1 MKGVFLDF
9 DTVSHEGDLDTTE
22 LESVLSPFQAYP
34 VSTPEQIPER
44 IADAQVLL
52 TNKVRVTPA
61 MMDAAPSLKLVCLAA
76 TGYDN
81 VDIAAA
87 RERGIGV
94 CNITAYCTHAVAQH
108 VFTMILA
115 LNQHLDA
122 YRRRMREGDWARSPH
137 FTMLDY
143 PIHEL
148 SGRRLGIVGYGELG
162 RGVVRLAEAF
172 GMDVLIAERPGHE
185 GPLREGRLPLEHV
198 LEQSDVLSLH
208 CPLTEHTRGLIDAA
222 ALQQMPRHAFLIN
235 TARGAVVDEQALADA
250 LRRGE
255 IAGAGVDVLS
265 QEPPVDGNPLLDD
278 DIPNLILTPHI
289 AWGAVEA
296 RQRALDEMAMNIR
309 AFIEGEERNRVV

>member
-9 DTVSHEGDLDTTE
+9 DTVSHEGDLDITE
-22 LESVLSPFQAYP
+22 LEVVLSPFQAYP

-44 IADAQVLL
+44 IADARVLL
-52 TNKVRVTPA
+52 TNKVRVTQA
-61 MMDAAPSLKLVCLAA
+61 IMDAAPELRLVCLAA

-81 VDIAAA
+81 VDTAAA
-87 RERGIGV
+87 RERGIAV
-94 CNITAYCTHAVAQH
+94 CNITAYCTSAVAQH
-108 VFTMILA
+108 VFSLILS

-148 SGRRLGIVGYGELG
+148 AGRRLGIIGYGELG
-162 RGVVRLAEAF
+162 SGVVRLAEAF
-172 GMDVLIAERPGHE
+172 GMEVLIAERPGHE
-185 GPLREGRLPLEHV
+185 GPLREGRLALDEV
-198 LEQSDVLSLH
+198 LKQSDILSLH
-208 CPLTEHTRGLIDAA
+208 CPLTKHTRGLIDAD
-222 ALQQMPRHAFLIN
+222 ALQKMPRHAFLIN
-235 TARGAVVDEQALADA
+235 TARGAVVDEQALAEA
-250 LRRGE
+250 LREGE

-265 QEPPVDGNPLLDD
+265 QEPPVDGNPLLDN

-309 AFIEGEERNRVV
+309 AFSRGEERNRVV